1 MPAKGGYGF
10 LLKLGIEGTGRAY
23 DANLTRGRS
32 VAGVAAENQLAT
44 VRAAQSRVIAALPSG
59 SHVLYRTHAVL
70 AGVAVYTNV
79 ANLSALER
87 IAGVT
92 AVYPIAP
99 KTPSLSYSVQ
109 LVHAPQVWSTYSNVG
124 ASSTIAIID
133 TGVDYTHA
141 DLGGPGTT
149 AAYQA
154 ARAVD
159 TTAPTYPD
167 PNKILGGYDF
177 VGDAYDAAD
186 PNHSTPVPDPN
197 PLDCDSHGTHV
208 AGIAAGYGENPDGST
223 FTGNYATLPTSS
235 SAYQALFRIG
245 RGWLP
250 RRSSMPTR
258 SSAAPGA
265 PTSSRRRSTRRPT
278 PTETAIPPTT

>member
-1 MPAKGGYGF
+1 
-10 LLKLGIEGTGRAY
+10 
-23 DANLTRGRS
+23 
-32 VAGVAAENQLAT
+32 
-44 VRAAQSRVIAALPSG
+44 
-59 SHVLYRTHAVL
+59 
-70 AGVAVYTNV
+70 
-79 ANLSALER
+79 
-87 IAGVT
+87 
-92 AVYPIAP
+92 VYPIAP
-99 KTPSLSYSVQ
+99 KTPSLSYSSL
-109 LVHAPQVWSTYSNVG
+109 LVHAPQAWSTYSDLG
-124 ASSTIAIID
+124 ANSTIAIID

-167 PNKILGGYDF
+167 PSKILGGYDF
-177 VGDAYDAAD
+177 VGDAYDAGD
-186 PNHSTPVPDPN
+186 PNHSTPAPDPN

-245 RGWLP
+245 PGMAPKAKLYAYKVFGCAG
-250 RRSSMPTR
+250 STDVITAVIDK
-258 SSAAPGA
+258 AADPNDDGSTADHVNVINMSLGGDFASPQDADSVAANGA
-265 PTSSRRRSTRRPT
+265 
-278 PTETAIPPTT
+278 A